1 MSNSNITMCRVTAV
15 FTLSL
20 MCCIPLSCSDSR
32 QPYLVV
38 AEKFARTLH
47 DFTENPTP
55 RNQSRVKT
63 LSSDYTAQL
72 VADKIWV
79 ERLLVHGKFEYQYV
93 RDSLSADKM
102 RAYVWYVNGSQA
114 MPRKEFVLTLR
125 QSLSGWI
132 VDMPIM

>member
-1 MSNSNITMCRVTAV
+1 MSNSNITMCRVATV
-15 FTLSL
+15 FLLSL
-20 MCCIPLSCSDSR
+20 MCCTSPSCSDNR
-32 QPYLVV
+32 PPYLVV
-38 AEKFARTLH
+38 AEKFAETLH
-47 DFTENPTP
+47 DFTEDPTP
-55 RNQSRVKT
+55 KNQSRVKT

-72 VADKIWV
+72 VTNEVWI
-79 ERLLVHGKFEYQYV
+79 ERLKVRGEFKYQYV